1 MYQNAFDVNA
11 LGSANKKQD
20 CGVYF
25 TLANFD
31 PFYRSSIDNLQLML
45 LCNERDFKY
54 FANDKLFSTML
65 SDLRDLET
73 NGLEISGHAVKAA
86 VFCITGDNLGSHN
99 IGGFTE
105 NVSTSNYCC
114 RYCLATRG
122 KQFDFDE
129 PAAARTF
136 QIYEAVMVMR
146 QNPEG

>member
-54 FANDKLFSTML
+54 FGHDKLFSTML

-86 VFCITGDNLGSHN
+86 GFCITGDNLRSQHRR
-99 IGGFTE
+99 IHRK
-105 NVSTSNYCC
+105 C
-114 RYCLATRG
+114 
-122 KQFDFDE
+122 
-129 PAAARTF
+129 
-136 QIYEAVMVMR
+136 
-146 QNPEG
+146 